1 MSNSKSILESS
12 IELATGKAIPDALN
26 DKSDFANVRRAGMGI
41 PEPQGSKLELGER
54 PHAIQFE
61 FVVLGLNNFL
71 AQHILDFIVG
81 LVSKMGLTMAGGF
94 HQITEAEMNAV
105 EEEQ

>member
-1 MSNSKSILESS
+1 MSNSKTILESVV
-12 IELATGKAIPDALN
+12 ELGTGKAIP
-26 DKSDFANVRRAGMGI
+26 
-41 PEPQGSKLELGER
+41 EPLGVVVEPKDEGVKLELGEH

-81 LVSKMGLTMAGGF
+81 LVSSMGLIMAGGF
-94 HQITEAEMNAV
+94 HQITEAELNAV
-105 EEEQ
+105 EDDK